1 MKKRSII
8 EALVNQIQYKDCY
21 PNCSADYNN
30 RIGIDM
36 ECPFIL
42 ALIVIDQS
50 RRRDESSTRLLCHT
64 NIFLI
69 FSI

>member
-1 MKKRSII
+1 MKKRSMSY
-8 EALVNQIQYKDCY
+8 ASVHQIQYKDCY
-21 PNCSADYNN
+21 PDCSADYND
-30 RIGIDM
+30 RIGADM

-42 ALIVIDQS
+42 ALVVIDQS
-50 RRRDESSTRLLCHT
+50 RRRDKSSTRLLCHT